1 MKQILLLDWIPTD
14 LNKYIHQMN
23 RNRFAGAAIKREET
37 ERVYWKCKE
46 LRIKPLKSPVKI
58 SFHWTVKN
66 RKKDKD
72 NITFAKKY
80 ILDGLVMAEILKNDG
95 WNDIDSFT
103 DTFALGKES
112 VLITIEE
119 I

>member
-1 MKQILLLDWIPTD
+1 
-14 LNKYIHQMN
+14 
-23 RNRFAGAAIKREET
+23 
-37 ERVYWKCKE
+37 
-46 LRIKPLKSPVKI
+46 
-58 SFHWTVKN
+58 
-66 RKKDKD
+66 
-72 NITFAKKY
+72 
-80 ILDGLVMAEILKNDG
+80 MAEILKNDG